1 MPKWRS
7 RLKKKN
13 RKNLDIY
20 QKTCKFVV
28 KIELKM
34 KFGIVNFP
42 GSTGFSDTVYA
53 LHFILEQDV
62 VELWHEETDL
72 QGVDVVVLPSGASFG
87 DLPKPG
93 AIAARSPVMA
103 SVKKFAK
110 NKGIVL
116 GIGNGFQI
124 LCQSGMLKGTLNP
137 NQSNTFVGKNIF
149 VKTDRTDTPFTK
161 LINKDQ
167 VVQLPVAHAF
177 GRFDADKETMRE
189 LHRNRQILLRY
200 CSEDGKTT
208 SESNPDG
215 SIDNIAAICNASENV
230 FGVMACPE
238 RAVDPGLGNVN
249 GLLIFQGLIR

>member
-1 MPKWRS
+1 
-7 RLKKKN
+7 
-13 RKNLDIY
+13 
-20 QKTCKFVV
+20 
-28 KIELKM
+28 M
-34 KFGIVNFP
+34 KFGVINFP

-53 LHFILEQDV
+53 LHYILEQDV
-62 VELWHEETDL
+62 VELWHENADL

-93 AIAARSPVMA
+93 VVAAKSPIMA
-103 SVKKFAK
+103 PIKKFADK
-110 NKGIVL
+110 NGIVL

-124 LCQSGMLKGTLNP
+124 LCEAGMLKGTLNP

-149 VKTDRTDTPFTK
+149 VKPDNTDTPVTK
-161 LINKDQ
+161 LIKKGQ
-167 VVQLPVAHAF
+167 VLQLPVAHAF

-189 LHRNRQILLRY
+189 MHQNGQILLRY

-230 FGVMACPE
+230 FGIMPCPE
-238 RAVDPGLGNVN
+238 RAVDPDLGNVN
-249 GLLIFQGLIR
+249 GLLIFQALC